1 MKHFVGSA
9 KMLTFA
15 NVLRF
20 ILVVV
25 FKIMISI
32 VKKYAWIFVLLFL
45 VACTQKEDN
54 DSVAMTPW
62 GTVAEVD
69 ADTMEQY
76 SLEEILQ
83 SGQLRALSISG
94 EETYFTYNKATL
106 GHHYLLG
113 EKLASELGVELK
125 VEECADTL
133 EMVTKLRNGD
143 ADLILMPISKEV
155 QGNDSL
161 IFCGPQV
168 DNARWAVMKYSKEL
182 AKKIDDWYV
191 PDMLAEVKEKQSFIE
206 NMGGVQCH
214 EYEPFLDRKTGVISQ
229 WDELFKTYAQVA
241 STDWRLLA
249 AICYQESCFDPKARS
264 WAGACGLMQ
273 IMPETAE
280 AVGLPVEKIFD
291 PKLNVEAAAK
301 VVNQLTMLYR
311 DVPDNEER
319 MNFVLA
325 SYNGGP
331 GHVRDAMA
339 LTEKN
344 GGDPYIWAEV
354 AEYILKLSQPMYYR
368 DAVVK
373 YGYMRGTETHDYVDK
388 VRSRYEDYAGV
399 ALSDGSFGV
408 NESGGYAGVNTK
420 PTRRT
425 GKQNKYQI

>member
-1 MKHFVGSA
+1 MSERQKCLH
-9 KMLTFA
+9 LQTF
-15 NVLRF
+15 LRF
-20 ILVVV
+20 VLEVV

-32 VKKYAWIFVLLFL
+32 VKKYAWIFALLLL
-45 VACTQKEDN
+45 VACNQKEDN

-62 GTVAEVD
+62 GTVAEAD

-76 SLEEILQ
+76 SLDEILQ
-83 SGQLRALSISG
+83 SGQLRALTISG

-106 GHHYLLG
+106 GYHYLLG

-125 VEECADTL
+125 MEECADTA
-133 EMVTKLRNGD
+133 EMVTKLRNGE
-143 ADLILMPISKEV
+143 ADLILVPISKEV
-155 QGNDSL
+155 HGSDSL
-161 IFCGPQV
+161 IFCGPNV
-168 DNARWAVMKYSKEL
+168 DNERWAVMQYSKEL
-182 AKKIDDWYV
+182 AKKIDEWFV

-214 EYEPFLDRKTGVISQ
+214 EYEPYLDRKTGTISE
-229 WDELFKTYAQVA
+229 WDELFKTYAKVA
-241 STDWRLLA
+241 SIDWRLLA
-249 AICYQESCFDPKARS
+249 AISYQESCFDPKARS

-280 AVGLPVEKIFD
+280 TVGLPIEKIFD
-291 PKLNVEAAAK
+291 PQSNVEAAAK

-311 DVPDNEER
+311 DVPDKEER
-319 MNFVLA
+319 MKFVLA

-339 LTEKN
+339 LTEKY

-354 AEYILKLSQPMYYR
+354 SEYILKLSQPEFYR

-373 YGYMRGTETHDYVDK
+373 FGYMRGTETHDYVDK
-388 VRSRYEDYAGV
+388 VRARFEDYAGV
-399 ALSDGSFGV
+399 SLADSSFGV

-420 PTRRT
+420 PTRRA
-425 GKQNKYQI
+425 GKTNKYQI

>member
-1 MKHFVGSA
+1 
-9 KMLTFA
+9 MLTFA
-15 NVLRF
+15 IVF
-20 ILVVV
+20 IDFV
-25 FKIMISI
+25 SI
-32 VKKYAWIFVLLFL
+32 VKKFVLFFALL
-45 VACTQKEDN
+45 SLLACTQKEDN
-54 DSVAMTPW
+54 DTVAMTPW
-62 GTVAEVD
+62 GTVDEAE

-83 SGQLRALSISG
+83 SGQLRVLSISG

-106 GHHYLLG
+106 GYHYLLG

-125 VEECADTL
+125 VEECVDTL
-133 EMVTKLRNGD
+133 EMVAKLRNGE
-143 ADLILMPISKEV
+143 ADLILVPISKDV
-155 QGNDSL
+155 QGSDSL
-161 IFCGPQV
+161 IFCGPAV
-168 DNARWAVMKYSKEL
+168 GNAQWAVMEYSKEL
-182 AKKIDDWYV
+182 ARKIDQWYV
-191 PDMLAEVKEKQSFIE
+191 PDMLAEVKERQTSIE

-214 EYEPFLDRKTGVISQ
+214 PYEPFLDRKKGTISE
-229 WDELFKTYAQVA
+229 WDDLFKTYAQVA

-273 IMPETAE
+273 IMPETAVS
-280 AVGLPVEKIFD
+280 VGLPVDKIFD
-291 PKLNVEAAAK
+291 PESNVEAAAK

-311 DVPDNEER
+311 DVPDSEER
-319 MNFVLA
+319 MKFVLA

-339 LTEKN
+339 LTEKY
-344 GGDPYIWAEV
+344 GGDQYVWDEV

-388 VRSRYEDYAGV
+388 VRARFEDYAGV
-399 ALSDGSFGV
+399 ALSDGAFGV

-420 PTRRT
+420 PTRRA

>member
-1 MKHFVGSA
+1 MK
-9 KMLTFA
+9 K
-15 NVLRF
+15 
-20 ILVVV
+20 
-25 FKIMISI
+25 
-32 VKKYAWIFVLLFL
+32 FVLFFALLSL
-45 VACTQKEDN
+45 VACNQKEDN

-62 GTVAEVD
+62 GTVED
-69 ADTMEQY
+69 APDTMEQY
-76 SLEEILQ
+76 SLDEILQ
-83 SGQLRALSISG
+83 SGQLRVLSISG

-106 GHHYLLG
+106 GYHYLLG

-133 EMVTKLRNGD
+133 EMVTKLRNGE
-143 ADLILMPISKEV
+143 ADLILVPLSKEV

-161 IFCGPQV
+161 IFCGPEV
-168 DNARWAVMKYSKEL
+168 GNAQWAVMQYSKEL
-182 AKKIDDWYV
+182 AKKIDEWYV
-191 PDMLAEVKEKQSFIE
+191 PDMLAEVKERQTFIE
-206 NMGGVQCH
+206 SMGGVQCH
-214 EYEPFLDRKTGVISQ
+214 EYEPYLDRKSGTISE

-249 AICYQESCFDPKARS
+249 AISYQESCFDPKARS

-291 PKLNVEAAAK
+291 PKSNVEAAAK

-311 DVPDNEER
+311 DVPDKEER
-319 MNFVLA
+319 MKFVLA

-339 LTEKN
+339 LTEKY
-344 GGDPYIWAEV
+344 GGDPYTWDEV
-354 AEYILKLSQPMYYR
+354 SEYILKLSQPMYYR

-373 YGYMRGTETHDYVDK
+373 CGYMRGTETHDYVDK
-388 VRSRYEDYAGV
+388 VRARFEDYAGV
-399 ALSDGSFGV
+399 ALSDASFGV

-420 PTRRT
+420 PTRRA